1 MLVKRK
7 YKICKRLGDGIFN
20 KCQTAGFSRS
30 IAPNKNAPKKRPPRA
45 RSEYGNQLIE
55 KQKVRY
61 TYLIRE
67 RQFGN
72 YVEKAT
78 STKGVNSVNLLCE
91 MLEKRL
97 DNVVYRAGF
106 SLSRA
111 GARQLVSHG
120 HILVNG
126 TRTTIPSYQLRV
138 GDKVAIK
145 NSSKEKP
152 IFRGLADKFK
162 NYKMP
167 KWLKLDPA
175 TFEIELILNPST
187 QEVDST
193 LNLNAVMEF
202 YSRT

>member
-20 KCQTAGFSRS
+20 KCQTAGFSR
-30 IAPNKNAPKKRPPRA
+30 AMAPKKNSLKKRAPRA

-67 RQFGN
+67 RQFSN

-78 STKGVNSVNLLCE
+78 KTKGSNSADQLYKLLE
-91 MLEKRL
+91 TRL

-120 HILVNG
+120 HITVNG
-126 TRTTIPSYQLRV
+126 TRVTIPSYQLTV
-138 GDKVAIK
+138 GDKIGIRQGSRDKAVFK
-145 NSSKEKP
+145 T
-152 IFRGLADKFK
+152 LADKLK
-162 NYKMP
+162 NFKMP
-167 KWLKLDPA
+167 KWLRVDPA
-175 TFEIELILNPST
+175 TFEIEVLSGPDSL
-187 QEVDST
+187 EVGST
-193 LNLNAVMEF
+193 LNLNSVMEF

>member
-20 KCQTAGFSRS
+20 KCQTPGFSR
-30 IAPNKNAPKKRPPRA
+30 AMAPKKNSLKKRAPRA

-67 RQFGN
+67 KQFSN
-72 YVEKAT
+72 YVEKAEN
-78 STKGVNSVNLLCE
+78 TKGVNAAEHLYKLLE
-91 MLEKRL
+91 RRL
-97 DNVVYRAGF
+97 DNVVYRSGF
-106 SLSRA
+106 SPSRA

-120 HILVNG
+120 HITVNG
-126 TRTTIPSYQLRV
+126 TRVTIPSYHLKS
-138 GDKVAIK
+138 GDKIK
-145 NSSKEKP
+145 IRDGSKEKT
-152 IFRGLADKFK
+152 IFKGLADKLK

-167 KWLKLDPA
+167 KWLKFEPATMEIEVLGDPA
-175 TFEIELILNPST
+175 PL
-187 QEVDST
+187 EVGST
-193 LNLNAVMEF
+193 LNLNSVMEF

>member
-20 KCQTAGFSRS
+20 KCQTPGFSR
-30 IAPNKNAPKKRPPRA
+30 AMAPKKNSIKKRAPRA

-67 RQFGN
+67 RQFSN

-78 STKGVNSVNLLCE
+78 STKGANSAELLYKL
-91 MLEKRL
+91 LERRL
-97 DNVVYRAGF
+97 DNVIFRAGF
-106 SLSRA
+106 SPSRA

-120 HILVNG
+120 HMVVNG
-126 TRTTIPSYQLRV
+126 TRVTIPSYQLKV
-138 GDKVAIK
+138 GDKVIIRPG
-145 NSSKEKP
+145 SKDKP
-152 IFRGLADKFK
+152 VFKTLADKLKNFK
-162 NYKMP
+162 LP
-167 KWLKLDPA
+167 KWLKVDVDN
-175 TFEIELILNPST
+175 FEIELLSEPT
-187 QEVDST
+187 PLEAGST
-193 LNLNAVMEF
+193 LNLNSVMEF

>member
-1 MLVKRK
+1 MLVERK

-20 KCQTAGFSRS
+20 KCQTPAFSR
-30 IAPNKNAPKKRPPRA
+30 AAAPKKNSLKKRAPRA

-67 RQFGN
+67 RQFSN

-78 STKGVNSVNLLCE
+78 KMKGVNSSEQLYKF
-91 MLEKRL
+91 LEKRL
-97 DNVVYRAGF
+97 DNVVYRAG
-106 SLSRA
+106 LAPSRA
-111 GARQLVSHG
+111 GSRQLVSHG

-126 TRTTIPSYQLRV
+126 TRVTIPSYQLV
-138 GDKVAIK
+138 TGDKI
-145 NSSKEKP
+145 SIRPGSKDKTV
-152 IFRGLADKFK
+152 FKGLSDKLK

-167 KWLKLDPA
+167 KWLKFDPNLMEVEVISEPNALD
-175 TFEIELILNPST
+175 SG
-187 QEVDST
+187 ST
-193 LNLNAVMEF
+193 LNLNSVMEF

>member
-20 KCQTAGFSRS
+20 KCQTPGFSRAM
-30 IAPNKNAPKKRPPRA
+30 APKKGAIKKRPPRA

-67 RQFGN
+67 KQFSN
-72 YVEKAT
+72 YVEKAQ
-78 STKGVNSVNLLCE
+78 STKGVKAIDHLYTLLE
-91 MLEKRL
+91 RRL

-106 SLSRA
+106 SPSRA
-111 GARQLVSHG
+111 GSRQLVSHG
-120 HILVNG
+120 HITVNG
-126 TRTTIPSYQLRV
+126 TRVTIPSYQLKI
-138 GDKVAIK
+138 GDEVRIRDG
-145 NSSKEKP
+145 SKDKTV
-152 IFRGLADKFK
+152 FKGLTDKLK

-167 KWLKLDPA
+167 KWLKFEADKMEIGVLSDPTPLEA
-175 TFEIELILNPST
+175 G
-187 QEVDST
+187 ST
-193 LNLNAVMEF
+193 LNLNSVMEF